1 VSHFLLPRRI
11 KWPSFDSFLNQKGVG
26 IISPTPSQS
35 YRLIGLYRTHFGFAP
50 SSPKRF
56 LLFASYFLIVT
67 VEEHPFG
74 IAFAGEDVTNRGL
87 FLIIFLFEWE
97 RQADA
102 PSPVFMVVVDEAF
115 AISVEV
121 LKVEIGV
128 VCSDR

>member
-1 VSHFLLPRRI
+1 
-11 KWPSFDSFLNQKGVG
+11 LNSSVCA
-26 IISPTPSQS
+26 P
-35 YRLIGLYRTHFGFAP
+35 P

-74 IAFAGEDVTNRGL
+74 IAFAGEDVINRGL

-102 PSPVFMVVVDEAF
+102 PSLVFMVVVDEAF